1 MNKQANKYASL
12 IKAAKEEGHQPVE
25 SLENQKSGK
34 PEPKRVEKS
43 KAPETQEEQVNLGVK
58 VPLTWRRHWAAES
71 KRTGIS
77 MTEVII
83 EALTKKFGKP
93 E

>member
-12 IKAAKEEGHQPVE
+12 IKAAKEEGNQPVE
-25 SLENQKSGK
+25 NLENQKPRK
-34 PEPKRVEKS
+34 PESKKAEKS
-43 KAPETQEEQVNLGVK
+43 KVPETQEEQVNLGVK